1 VDRGIKGVKG
11 KGKFFREEVKRTTN
25 NENMGQERKANN

>member
-11 KGKFFREEVKRTTN
+11 KGTFFREEVKRTN
-25 NENMGQERKANN
+25 NENMRQERKANK